1 MKLYSTCEFKA
12 DLYPYTEYQEQQL
25 LENTR
30 ESETIACYSMLNVL
44 FVSAILITNE
54 RKHTHTLSASTNK
67 LKMDPSTLTWPCQ
80 KYLRPCVLSTIPSR
94 SFKIHDSTYQ
104 KMCTGSIM
112 NTTRFKTIRLRSLQN
127 TNTGLIYS
135 IVSPAPKCTQRK
147 LRPFSHVVNITQKRL
162 ISSEREFSS

>member
-30 ESETIACYSMLNVL
+30 ESENIDCYSTLNVL
-44 FVSAILITNE
+44 FVSAILIINE
-54 RKHTHTLSASTNK
+54 RKHTPSASTNK
-67 LKMDPSTLTWPCQ
+67 LNMDPSTLTWPCQ

-104 KMCTGSIM
+104 KMRTGSII
-112 NTTRFKTIRLRSLQN
+112 NTTRFKTIRL
-127 TNTGLIYS
+127 
-135 IVSPAPKCTQRK
+135 
-147 LRPFSHVVNITQKRL
+147 
-162 ISSEREFSS
+162 